1 MTGHQAA
8 GPTVTGHQAAG
19 PTVTGHRAVV
29 STVSRS
35 PGVNRPTDRDTAAGD
50 PTARDRSI
58 DGLRAY
64 AIVAVVV
71 GHWLVTGLVVA
82 PDGSLGQA
90 SPLTAMPALAPATWF
105 LQALGLFFLTGGY
118 ASARS
123 LRRAG
128 ERGTDQRTW
137 LVHRLRRLALP
148 AGALLAAGAGVL
160 VAADALGVPGR
171 TLRTAGML
179 AVSPLWFLLAF
190 AALAASTG
198 PLLAAVRRFGPVAVA
213 APAIAVV
220 AASDLVGRLA
230 GPAANGWRTPVAL
243 LAAWLVP
250 YLLGLV
256 LAGGGLDRRRTAWWL
271 ALGGAA
277 GLVALVTLAG
287 YPASAVGV
295 PGAGAS
301 NLSPPSLAA
310 VSLAVAQIGVALLL
324 RDRLTG
330 LMRRPAWWNPVRRL
344 NRAAAGSYLCHQPVL
359 VGLALLALFVVG
371 RTDGP
376 TGGVPAD
383 SGVGGVGADGVGGA
397 VTVPGLLAEPDG
409 PAWIA
414 ARLGWFP
421 VLAAVLGFVLWRVYD
436 DSRSG
441 SGRAVEV
448 IAVRDSD
455 PPSRGRAGLR
465 SR

>member
-1 MTGHQAA
+1 
-8 GPTVTGHQAAG
+8 
-19 PTVTGHRAVV
+19 
-29 STVSRS
+29 
-35 PGVNRPTDRDTAAGD
+35 
-50 PTARDRSI
+50 
-58 DGLRAY
+58 
-64 AIVAVVV
+64 VV
-71 GHWLVTGLVVA
+71 GHWLVTALVVA
-82 PDGSLGQA
+82 PDGTLGQA
-90 SPLTAMPALAPATWF
+90 SPLAAMPALAPTTWS
-105 LQALGLFFLTGGY
+105 LQALGLFFFTGGY

-128 ERGTDQRTW
+128 ERGTDRRSW
-137 LVHRLRRLALP
+137 LVNRLRRLALP
-148 AGALLAAGAGVL
+148 AGALLAAGAGALAV
-160 VAADALGVPGR
+160 ADALGVPGR
-171 TLRTAGML
+171 TLRTVGML

-190 AALAASTG
+190 AALAVSTG

-213 APAIAVV
+213 GPAIAVV
-220 AASDLVGRLA
+220 AASDLLGRLA
-230 GPAANGWRTPVAL
+230 GPAASGWRTPVAL

-256 LAGGGLDRRRTAWWL
+256 VADGGLGGRRAAWGL

-310 VSLAVAQIGVALLL
+310 VSLAVTQIGLALLL
-324 RDRLTG
+324 RDRLTR
-330 LMRRPAWWNPVRRL
+330 LLHRPAWWHPVRRL
-344 NRAAAGSYLCHQPVL
+344 NRAAAGIYLCHQPVL
-359 VGLALLALFVVG
+359 VGLALLVLFATG
-371 RTDGP
+371 LTDGP
-376 TGGVPAD
+376 ATGALADGVAA
-383 SGVGGVGADGVGGA
+383 GGAGGVGSGGGAGA
-397 VTVPGLLAEPDG
+397 VTVPGLLAEPAG

-421 VLAAVLGFVLWRVYD
+421 VLAATLGAVLWRVYD

-441 SGRAVEV
+441 PGRPVEV